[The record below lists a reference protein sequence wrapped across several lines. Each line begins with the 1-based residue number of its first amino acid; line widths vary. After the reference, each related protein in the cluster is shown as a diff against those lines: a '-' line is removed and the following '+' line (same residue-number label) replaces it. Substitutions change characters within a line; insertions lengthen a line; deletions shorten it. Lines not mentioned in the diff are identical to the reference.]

1 VKVKSLHDMGIYQE
15 RISSYLLWLRRDR
28 RLRAELARRAD
39 HLPHRLP
46 SLCHLDDGILMELMT
61 S

>member
-1 VKVKSLHDMGIYQE
+1 MSIYQE
-15 RISSYLLWLRRDR
+15 RISSYLLWPRRDR